1 MEVPSYSASRGLRI
15 GAVGGVA
22 GSIVLGVFAVI
33 GSVAMGQ
40 EVFYVTIARKLGFG
54 DSSVIGGWVMHF
66 VVGIVAGAVFVALT
80 AFIRKLALTTLR
92 NSLLIG
98 LLGGWVIWVIVYV
111 PVTLVLVPADLTSAT
126 FAVGSLVLHM
136 VFGIVTAVVALSA
149 FRRSR
154 VA

>member
-1 MEVPSYSASRGLRI
+1 M
-15 GAVGGVA
+15 
-22 GSIVLGVFAVI
+22 LGVFAVI